1 MGRNLAFLA
10 RLVADGNVSVA
21 DGGCAY
27 LAANDEATAL
37 LLDPATGLAR
47 IVSDNAGT
55 KGFSVGFVCSLCAA
69 PAVCAPRTPLTAGPF
84 ACERLDAYFDD
95 TYDFYRWVGT
105 GIKYTL
111 NVAQGVL
118 LGAPYGPDRA

>member
-1 MGRNLAFLA
+1 MRAEDASHRG
-10 RLVADGNVSVA
+10 
-21 DGGCAY
+21 
-27 LAANDEATAL
+27 
-37 LLDPATGLAR
+37 
-47 IVSDNAGT
+47 
-55 KGFSVGFVCSLCAA
+55 
-69 PAVCAPRTPLTAGPF
+69 PL
-84 ACERLDAYFDD
+84 RLDAYFDD